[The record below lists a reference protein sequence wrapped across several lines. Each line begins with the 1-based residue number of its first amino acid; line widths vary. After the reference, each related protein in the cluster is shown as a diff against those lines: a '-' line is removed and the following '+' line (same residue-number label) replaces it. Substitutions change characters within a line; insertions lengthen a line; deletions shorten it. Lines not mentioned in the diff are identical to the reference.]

1 MDLHW
6 FGSSPEAS
14 YQALLI
20 SAVWGAEGMGLRVA
34 LLSAAGRAGLGLS
47 SLHLGWQALWPCL
60 ILAFGRGQW
69 AGRETEAVWK
79 WEWCAPAFSD
89 VSQGV

>member
-20 SAVWGAEGMGLRVA
+20 SAVWGAEGMGPTVA

-47 SLHLGWQALWPCL
+47 SLRRHQAPWPCL

-69 AGRETEAVWK
+69 AGRETEVVWK
-79 WEWCAPAFSD
+79 WEWCAPACRD